1 MEELANRLHQLT
13 GGIPRMVAYAMRNLV
28 IEANEK
34 DTFESTIEKLAKMK
48 NAIKSA
54 FPKPLLKSLED
65 ETLFTTLITT
75 YVLGISFRCDAELKL
90 PEKKSVRAIV
100 AAMQCGL
107 YF

>member
-1 MEELANRLHQLT
+1 
-13 GGIPRMVAYAMRNLV
+13 MVAYAMRNLV

-34 DTFESTIEKLAKMK
+34 DTIEKLAKMK